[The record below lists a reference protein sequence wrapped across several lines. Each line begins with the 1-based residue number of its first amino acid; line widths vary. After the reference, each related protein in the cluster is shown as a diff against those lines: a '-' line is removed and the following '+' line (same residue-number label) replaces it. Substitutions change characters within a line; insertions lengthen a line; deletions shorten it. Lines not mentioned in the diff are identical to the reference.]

1 MMMVRDKYGNR
12 IDHQHPAVLIVM
24 QELSKQY
31 GMMLVGEKLANV
43 LGYQTTRAMSN
54 ALDKGS
60 CKAPVSRK
68 RGEAAKANAL
78 DIALYIISLTSQ
90 DFR

>member
-1 MMMVRDKYGNR
+1 MKLARDKQGNR
-12 IDHQHPAVLIVM
+12 IVM
-24 QELSKQY
+24 HDLSKQH
-31 GMMLVGEKLANV
+31 GMMLVGVNLAKV

-78 DIALYIISLTSQ
+78 DIALYIIALTNQ
-90 DFR
+90 AYR

>member
-1 MMMVRDKYGNR
+1 MKLVRDKHGNR
-12 IDHQHPAVLIVM
+12 IDHQNPAVLIVM
-24 QELSKQY
+24 QELSKQH

-43 LGYQTTRAMSN
+43 LGYETTRSMSN

-78 DIALYIISLTSQ
+78 DIAIYIIALTNQ